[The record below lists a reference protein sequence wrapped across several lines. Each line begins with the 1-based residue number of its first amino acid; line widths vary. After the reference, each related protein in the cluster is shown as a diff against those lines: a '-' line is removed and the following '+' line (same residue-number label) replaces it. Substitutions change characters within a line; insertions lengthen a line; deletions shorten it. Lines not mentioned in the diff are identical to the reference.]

1 MNTSV
6 LAGLESEGWKRT
18 TGRDTVWAV
27 VFGCPQGIPVSYRH
41 SDLELWEDHGKLFYR
56 RKRGGGYEYMY
67 VTEPYPTRMCEESWR
82 ALNLFC
88 LHWGLTSKQGG
99 PSIHGANCLH
109 IRIRRVCDEL
119 AGGKGATHSA

>member
-41 SDLELWEDHGKLFYR
+41 SDLELWEDTASSST
-56 RKRGGGYEYMY
+56 GGSAVGD
-67 VTEPYPTRMCEESWR
+67 
-82 ALNLFC
+82 
-88 LHWGLTSKQGG
+88 TST
-99 PSIHGANCLH
+99 C
-109 IRIRRVCDEL
+109 
-119 AGGKGATHSA
+119 T